1 MRETQAAAA
10 GWGNGSLALPPGDG
24 GATDWCR
31 RRKGIGGGWE
41 WRRRALGELRD
52 TGIGEIDE
60 KPKLP
65 RREKLFSTGRSDA
78 RLIQNRPAATGWTW
92 GPRTAAGGYTSAVP
106 WLSLVRGTNGKTLI
120 RPHSQPG
127 GALLP

>member
-78 RLIQNRPAATGWTW
+78 RLIQNRPAATDERTRLDV
-92 GPRTAAGGYTSAVP
+92 GPAHSRRWVHQ
-106 WLSLVRGTNGKTLI
+106 RGSMAFSSEGN
-120 RPHSQPG
+120 QW
-127 GALLP
+127 